1 MINDKGFVDAYAA
14 IYEKKEEKRWQDD
27 DGDGKW
33 YEKSDVDGKTSKR
46 EKDEKK
52 TKKEDYETKKK
63 GEVLG
68 AMKKQGRKLSD
79 KEKNKIADKVVKDKG
94 DTSKSDDRYAY
105 ESVTPEVEKVDE
117 VWGAIAKTA
126 ATQGAKFVAKRGG
139 KAAVKKAAISG
150 GKTAAKWAAV
160 DAVAS
165 KAMGGDQQDESVQ
178 IEDAEG
184 NVTAEVIDLVLPDPI
199 KAFRN
204 SSTLNKEEVEVEE
217 DLLLESRL
225 WDQVAANLTT
235 LGEMRGIKYKVSP
248 LEEVVAAIGAVKA
261 AGAVAKGVGAVA
273 KGLGKAALST
283 VKKPAPTTAH
293 EEVDI
298 EAASE
303 QQSPFNVK
311 SPVIFGKKI
320 VEEETREDLV
330 SKYAPNIV
338 KADASMKEGAGEIT
352 GSIAGGVAGGAIG
365 GPVGSVVGSI
375 AGGALGSK
383 LDKKKPARKTVPS
396 NNV

>member
-52 TKKEDYETKKK
+52 SKKKDDDEDKKEETKC
-63 GEVLG
+63 E
-68 AMKKQGRKLSD
+68 
-79 KEKNKIADKVVKDKG
+79 
-94 DTSKSDDRYAY
+94 
-105 ESVTPEVEKVDE
+105 EVEKVDE
-117 VWGAIAKTA
+117 GWGTVAKVA

-139 KAAVKKAAISG
+139 KAAVKKAAVSG

-160 DAVAS
+160 DAVAN
-165 KAMGGDQQDESVQ
+165 KVMGGDQQDESVQ

-248 LEEVVAAIGAVKA
+248 LEEVAGLIALKTASTAAKT
-261 AGAVAKGVGAVA
+261 AGAVAKGV
-273 KGLGKAALST
+273 GKAALST
-283 VKKPAPTTAH
+283 VKK

-320 VEEETREDLV
+320 VEEETKEDLV
-330 SKYAPNIV
+330 SKYAPNII
-338 KADASMKEGAGEIT
+338 KADASMKEGAGELV
-352 GSIAGGVAGGAIG
+352 GSIAGGVAGGAVG
-365 GPVGSVVGSI
+365 GLPGGIAGSL

-383 LDKKKPARKTVPS
+383 LDKKKPARKKVQ
-396 NNV
+396 